1 MKKPLI
7 KFSIRKI
14 ALVLFALL
22 ALYSCDKGNDQAEAD
37 VQQKLM
43 DGNVD
48 LLDKG
53 RYGLA
58 QMPDAYLKSIEFLTP
73 VDYRARIAE
82 LRPDLITSTQKMSLT
97 AKVAA
102 VKNLP
107 TPPVGDQGSEGSCV
121 GWGVGY
127 AAHSIARYLNNSV
140 HQSNWSG
147 ASRSAAYIYNQ
158 IKLGNCGAGSY
169 PNDAMNL
176 IKNQGECSEAQMPY
190 IAGGCFTQPSTQQKN
205 WAAARKTGGWFNVNP
220 RSTADIKYYLNQNY
234 AVAVCFDVNQS
245 FYDIRNNNHVWSS
258 LYGSR
263 QGGHCVCIVG
273 YDDATGLFKVQNS
286 WGAGWGRSGFFYVT
300 YANIANG
307 AFNWAG
313 CIIPNPGA
321 NS

>member
-7 KFSIRKI
+7 KFSIKKI
-14 ALVLFALL
+14 VLLFFALL
-22 ALYSCDKGNDQAEAD
+22 AFYSCEKGNDQAESD
-37 VQQKLM
+37 VQEKLM
-43 DGNVD
+43 DGDVN

-58 QMPDAYLKSIEFLTP
+58 PMSDEYLKNIQFLTP
-73 VDYRARIAE
+73 NDYRLKIAQ
-82 LRPDLITSTQKMSLT
+82 LRPDLVSETQKSTLT
-97 AKVAA
+97 AKIAA
-102 VKNLP
+102 SKNLP

-127 AAHSIARYLNNSV
+127 AAHSIARYLNNTV
-140 HQSNWSG
+140 HQSNWYN
-147 ASRSAAYIYNQ
+147 ASRSAAYVYNQ

-176 IKNQGECSEAQMPY
+176 IKNQGECAEFQMPY
-190 IAGGCFTQPSTQQKN
+190 IAGGCYTQPSTQQKN
-205 WAAARKTGGWFNVNP
+205 WASARKSGGWFNVNP

-245 FYDIRNNNHVWSS
+245 FYDIRNNNHVWAN
-258 LYGSR
+258 LYGGR

-273 YDDATGLFKVQNS
+273 YDDATQLFKVQNS

-300 YANIANG
+300 YNNIANG

-313 CIIPNPGA
+313 CIIPNPSA